1 MIKHEVTVAKI
12 LYASRLTK
20 RKYRKLLAL
29 AKFLRDCRNKVSE
42 YLYNNIELLF
52 DMSKKDFVKH
62 MRAIFE
68 PKICSSFDYHVFTAV
83 YTCYK
88 K

>member
-52 DMSKKDFVKH
+52 DMSMKDFVKH
-62 MRAIFE
+62 LILINQIVKRKQLRLLDQQTLML
-68 PKICSSFDYHVFTAV
+68 KN
-83 YTCYK
+83 
-88 K
+88 